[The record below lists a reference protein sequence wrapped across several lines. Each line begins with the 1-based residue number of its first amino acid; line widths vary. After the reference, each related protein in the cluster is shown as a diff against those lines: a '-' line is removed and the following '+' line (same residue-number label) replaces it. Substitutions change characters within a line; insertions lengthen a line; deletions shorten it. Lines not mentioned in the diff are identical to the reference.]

1 MSVVKE
7 QDHQNNQ
14 AGQTAMKRLSK
25 PIKVWVTIAQVL
37 TIFSALLAFSLS
49 VVRRYFFVGSNGRR
63 TAPCGAS
70 T

>member
-37 TIFSALLAFSLS
+37 TIFSALLAFVPYLALVWLSLIHI
-49 VVRRYFFVGSNGRR
+49 
-63 TAPCGAS
+63 
-70 T
+70 